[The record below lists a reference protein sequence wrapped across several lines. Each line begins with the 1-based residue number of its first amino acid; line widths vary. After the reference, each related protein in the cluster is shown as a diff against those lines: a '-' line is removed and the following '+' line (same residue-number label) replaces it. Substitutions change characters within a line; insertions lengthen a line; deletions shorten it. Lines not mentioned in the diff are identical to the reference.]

1 MVLYISM
8 RIVILT
14 PQTDQSQIKAEY
26 ADLISY
32 IESKNHKAEPVSV
45 TPKRTI
51 TNSEEQD
58 FSVSISNEIKNSDAV
73 ILTPGMSGVELGIC
87 ISLCM
92 QHRKTTLVLYDRIK
106 PESILLGST
115 NMISMVKYN
124 EKTLVELDQVMK
136 PFFTDIKKKRLL
148 YRFNLMLSREMNI
161 FLGHR
166 SREHGVSKADY
177 VRQLIVKDMGVVEE

>member
-1 MVLYISM
+1 M

-14 PQTDQSQIKAEY
+14 PETDQSQIKK
-26 ADLISY
+26 DFNPLINY
-32 IESKNHKAEPVSV
+32 IESKNHKADVVTV
-45 TPKRTI
+45 TPKKTI
-51 TNSEEQD
+51 SNSEESD
-58 FSVSISNEIKNSDAV
+58 FSISISNEIKNADAV
-73 ILTPGMSGVELGIC
+73 ILGPGLTGIELGIC

-92 QHRKTTLVLYDRIK
+92 QHRKTTLVLYERTK
-106 PESILLGST
+106 PESVLLGST

-124 EKTLVELDQVMK
+124 TKAIDDLEDILK

-161 FLGHR
+161 FLGQR

-177 VRQLIVKDMGVVEE
+177 VRQLIVRDLGQE